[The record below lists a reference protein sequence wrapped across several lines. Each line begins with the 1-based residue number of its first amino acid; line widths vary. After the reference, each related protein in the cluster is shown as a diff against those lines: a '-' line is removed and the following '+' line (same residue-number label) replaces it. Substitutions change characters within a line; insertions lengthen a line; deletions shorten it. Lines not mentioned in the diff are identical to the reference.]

1 MRGSW
6 LLALAGAMMV
16 AGCSLTVDVVGLV
29 GGETFKGKSTG
40 YGDGRGHMELQS
52 DAGTRCMGEFAFH
65 GSGGGAAIL
74 SCSDGRQ
81 ASIQFTSLR
90 MGVGYGF
97 GTTSTGSPVR
107 FYYGMSDAEGA
118 QYIAAQPG
126 QITGGS
132 AAAKPKKSG
141 SGSGFYRH
149 PARAH
154 HHQRARRRRLRHAY
168 RAAIGRAVRC
178 R

>member
-1 MRGSW
+1 MRGSR

-16 AGCSLTVDVVGLV
+16 AGCSLTADVVGVV

-52 DAGTRCMGEFAFH
+52 DAGTRCMGDFAFH

-97 GTTSTGSPVR
+97 GRTNTGSPVR

-132 AAAKPKKSG
+132 AATKPKKSG
-141 SGSGFYRH
+141 SVRASMSPDRATSS
-149 PARAH
+149 PRRASWTVAAR
-154 HHQRARRRRLRHAY
+154 
-168 RAAIGRAVRC
+168 
-178 R
+178 